1 MNVPDSLPGRL
12 YLLAY
17 DTNKQKIRCG
27 DLGYLL
33 RAAALA
39 DLYLSGHLTE
49 ESGRPRV
56 FVRRPGPDP
65 MLDALLRQ
73 IADSRPRPWTHWVR
87 KGSRGMVRTVRDR
100 LVAENWIRV
109 EPRRR
114 FGIVRSHQVTVRDPR
129 VVTRLTRGVSTVLR
143 GGRPA
148 GRVDPYEAAAAAL
161 SANGELGAVLTR
173 KERRRHKQRINEL
186 SAVTG
191 PAAIALHKAIQQ
203 KRAVQFSS

>member
-1 MNVPDSLPGRL
+1 MNVPNSLPERL

-17 DTNKQKIRCG
+17 DTHRQKIRCG

-49 ESGRPRV
+49 ESGRPQV

-65 MLDALLRQ
+65 MLDAVLGQ

-87 KGSRGMVRTVRDR
+87 KSSRGMVRTVRDQ
-100 LVAENWIRV
+100 LAADGWIRV

-114 FGIVRSHQVTVRDPR
+114 YGILRYNKVTVRDPR
-129 VVTRLTRGVSTVLR
+129 VVTQLTRGVSTALQ
-143 GGRPA
+143 GGRPS

-161 SANGELGAVLTR
+161 AANGELRAVLNR
-173 KERRRHKQRINEL
+173 KDRRRHKQRINEL

-191 PAAIALHKAIQQ
+191 PAATALRKAIQQ
-203 KRAVQFSS
+203 KRAAQHAS